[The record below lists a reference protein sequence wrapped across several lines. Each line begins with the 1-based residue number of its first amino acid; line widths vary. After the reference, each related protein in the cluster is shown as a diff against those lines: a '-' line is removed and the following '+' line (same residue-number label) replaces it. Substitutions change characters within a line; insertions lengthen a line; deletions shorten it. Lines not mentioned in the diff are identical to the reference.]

1 MSDIRKAI
9 GQEEFDSLVL
19 ADALKDYARPRDKVS
34 SLLAKGDIVRV
45 HKGFY
50 VFGPDYARRPYS
62 RELLAN
68 LMYGPS
74 YVSLDSALAAH
85 GLIPEGVNAV
95 TSVCLGQ
102 PKSYDTPL
110 GRFIY
115 RSVPAKGFHFGV
127 ERVALT
133 DGLAYLRATPG
144 KALADKLRETRG
156 VAFRTQ
162 SELRQYLARDL
173 RIDAAALAGLDTD
186 ELDCVAE
193 GYGSRKVR
201 ILAALVR
208 RLVRKAGGMTGAC
221 SDE

>member
-1 MSDIRKAI
+1 MNDIRKTI
-9 GQEEFDSLVL
+9 GQEEFDSLAL

-34 SLLAKGDIVRV
+34 SLLAKGVIVRV

-50 VFGPDYARRPYS
+50 VFGPDFARRPYS
-62 RELLAN
+62 REVLAN
-68 LMYGPS
+68 LMCGPS

-95 TSVCLGQ
+95 TSACLGQ

-115 RSVPAKGFHFGV
+115 RPVPASGFCLGV
-127 ERVALT
+127 ARMALT
-133 DGLAYLRATPG
+133 DGRAYLMATPG

-156 VAFRTQ
+156 NAFRTQ
-162 SELRQYLARDL
+162 AELRRYLTDDL
-173 RIDAAALAGLDTD
+173 RIDTVALAGLDAE
-186 ELDCVAE
+186 ELDRVAE
-193 GYGSRKVR
+193 GYKSRKVR

-208 RLVRKAGGMTGAC
+208 RLARAVGGTKEASGH
-221 SDE
+221 E

>member
-1 MSDIRKAI
+1 MTDIRKAI
-9 GQEEFDSLVL
+9 AQEEFDSLVL
-19 ADALKDYARPRDKVS
+19 TDALKDYARPRDKVS
-34 SLLAKGDIVRV
+34 ALLAKGVIVRV

-62 RELLAN
+62 REVLAN

-85 GLIPEGVNAV
+85 GLIPEGVDAV
-95 TSVCLGQ
+95 TSVCLGK

-115 RSVPAKGFHFGV
+115 RPVPAKGFCLGV
-127 ERVALT
+127 TRVALT
-133 DGLAYLRATPG
+133 DGRAYLMATPG

-162 SELRQYLARDL
+162 SELRRYLTDDL
-173 RIDAAALAGLDTD
+173 RIDVVALAGLDAE
-186 ELDCVAE
+186 ELDRVAE

-208 RLVRKAGGMTGAC
+208 RLARKTGGMKG
-221 SDE
+221 ERGHE

>member
-1 MSDIRKAI
+1 MFDIRKEI
-9 GQEEFDSLVL
+9 EQEEFDSLVL
-19 ADALKDYARPRDKVS
+19 GHALRDYARPRDKIS
-34 SLLAKGDIVRV
+34 SLLASGVIVRV

-68 LMYGPS
+68 LMVGPS

-85 GLIPEGVNAV
+85 GMIPEGVDAV

-102 PKSYDTPL
+102 PKSYDTPV

-115 RSVPAKGFHFGV
+115 RPAPARGFCLGV
-127 ERVALT
+127 TRVSLA
-133 DGLAYLRATPG
+133 DGQAYLMATPG

-156 VAFRTQ
+156 VAIRTQ
-162 SELRQYLARDL
+162 SELLRYLTGDL
-173 RIDAAALAGLDTD
+173 RIDAAALAGLDAE
-186 ELDCVAE
+186 ELERVAE

-201 ILAALVR
+201 VLAALVR
-208 RLVRKAGGMTGAC
+208 RLARGTGDLKRKRGH
-221 SDE
+221 D